1 MRGAKRFFPGYRL
14 RRGTPNDGD
23 ALLRVHQRAI
33 LTLGRRIYSDAQLES
48 WASGNT
54 AERYG
59 AAMIEEEEIFEVAV
73 NRKAGVVA
81 FCSRKDHEVRGLYVD
96 PDWAR
101 LGIGRLLLQRAEA
114 AIKAMG
120 HHRVSIGASLVGL
133 PFYESQGYRVL
144 RHRHWKT
151 GGGLFI
157 PAAEMEKQLRQ
168 SGRRAAQHSAAG

>member
-1 MRGAKRFFPGYRL
+1 MKRFFPGYRL
-14 RRGTPNDGD
+14 RPGTPNDGD

-33 LTLGRRIYSDAQLES
+33 LTLGRRVYSDAQLES

-59 AAMIEEEEIFEVAV
+59 AAMRDDAETFEVAV
-73 NRKAGVVA
+73 NRKAGIVA
-81 FCSRKDHEVRGLYVD
+81 FCSRKAHEVRGLYVD

-168 SGRRAAQHSAAG
+168 SGQQSAQRSAAG